1 MRAYRQWLNGVR
13 RRAAVR
19 SRMWR
24 AIEAALAGASAPRI
38 TRVGAAL
45 ATAAALA
52 AAVGLAAKFGEARTQ
67 EGRTAQAAAP
77 SAASAAGAAQPI
89 AAPDAR

>member
-38 TRVGAAL
+38 TRVGV
-45 ATAAALA
+45 ALA

-77 SAASAAGAAQPI
+77 SPASAERAEQPI